1 MIDGV
6 NQESYLGKKKNT
18 PCAAQLFLNDFEHV
32 QRIQNLGQDAI

>member
-1 MIDGV
+1 MGLIK
-6 NQESYLGKKKNT
+6 NHTWEKKT

>member
-6 NQESYLGKKKNT
+6 NQESYMGKKT